1 MMRSV
6 VAILGAVL
14 LSYGAW
20 GQELTEQSYARLKKS
35 LQLSTLEST
44 WREIPWRPDLGTAI
58 LEARQAKKP
67 ILLWV
72 MNGHP
77 CGMT

>member
-1 MMRSV
+1 MKRSV
-6 VAILGAVL
+6 VVGLVAVL
-14 LSYGAW
+14 LASTAW
-20 GQELTEQSYARLKKS
+20 GQELTEQSYARIKES
-35 LQLSTLEST
+35 LQLTALEST

-58 LEARQAKKP
+58 REARQKKKS